1 MSEPTVTPEGVEV
14 LQHALGLSQ
23 EAPGVDPLARPMT
36 RNYFCA
42 HGGDRDAA
50 VCEALADA
58 GLFVRGGFCNE
69 GADRFY
75 HATDAGRA
83 AALAAL
89 PPPPRLT
96 RSQRRYRAFLR
107 ADSGLSFGEWLRAQK
122 ERRAG

>member
-1 MSEPTVTPEGVEV
+1 MSEPTLTPEGVEI

-23 EAPGVDPLARPMT
+23 VAPGVDPLARPMT
-36 RNYFCA
+36 RNSFCA

-50 VCEALADA
+50 VCEALCEA
-58 GLFVRGGFCNE
+58 GLMVRGRTINDGQ
-69 GADRFY
+69 DRYY
-75 HATDAGRA
+75 HATRAGEA

-96 RSQRRYRAFLR
+96 RSQRRYRAFLSE
-107 ADSGLSFGEWLRAQK
+107 DSGLSFGEWLREQQ